1 MRDKLLIAILGP
13 TGVGK
18 TTISL
23 GFAERHKGEIVSA
36 DSRLVYHGMDIGTAK
51 PTPAEQMRVRHH
63 LIDVVEP
70 ADDWNLAKYQS
81 GAGEAIDNIH
91 VRGKIPFLV
100 GGTGQYIIAVLE
112 GWTPPPKSQ
121 DVGFRT
127 SLEQQAKE
135 TGYEILHRQLEDID
149 PIAAERIDARNVRRV
164 IRALEIYHVTGLPP
178 SQLRSKSP
186 PNFDVLK
193 IGLTLPRDQLYAR
206 IDARIEE
213 MMEAGW
219 LDEVETLLSL
229 NIPQGAPSMSA
240 IGYAQLAEYLQ
251 GKVELDEALAETR
264 RLTRQFVRRQANWF
278 KPEDPSINWFINDE
292 GVEEEIE
299 GCIST
304 WVDTEP
310 TEA

>member
-186 PNFDVLK
+186 PDFDVLK

>member
-186 PNFDVLK
+186 PGFDVLK

>member
-70 ADDWNLAKYQS
+70 ADDWNLAKHQS

-186 PNFDVLK
+186 PDFDVLK

>member
-1 MRDKLLIAILGP
+1 MNDNFLIATLGP

-23 GFAERHKGEIVSA
+23 GLAERLKGEIVSA
-36 DSRLVYHGMDIGTAK
+36 DSRLVYRGMDIGTAK

-70 ADDWNLAKYQS
+70 ANDWNLAKYQS
-81 GAGEAIDNIH
+81 GAGEAIENIH
-91 VRGKIPFLV
+91 ERGKIPFLV
-100 GGTGQYIIAVLE
+100 GGTGQYITAVLE

-149 PIAAERIDARNVRRV
+149 PVAAERIDARNIRRV

-186 PNFDVLK
+186 PDFDVLK

-229 NIPQGAPSMSA
+229 NIPQSAPSMSA
-240 IGYAQLAEYLQ
+240 IGYAQLAEYLR
-251 GKVELDEALAETR
+251 GEVGLDEALAETR

-278 KPEDPSINWFINDE
+278 KPDDPSIHWFLNDS
-292 GVEEEIE
+292 GAEEEIE
-299 GCIST
+299 AYITT
-304 WVDTEP
+304 WVHSEP